1 MWECNGFE
9 CLINVINNI
18 LAFLMCC
25 MEYKFAIK
33 RYKRLVTG
41 AVPLKGQICTF
52 FKGTLWYHSTI
63 RYNLVSRG
71 TYLPLKGTYCKG
83 TDKYP
88 CERVQRVYPW
98 GYCPSDKPL
107 YPWRYK
113 FCTFF
118 LTVHN
123 NLKNSFLNLQ
133 LQGTIEKLL
142 FLSKNLNKSTTH
154 RGKHF

>member
-1 MWECNGFE
+1 MIELKTFILWKLWECNGFE

-25 MEYKFAIK
+25 MEYKFAIQ

-83 TDKYP
+83 TDTYP

-118 LTVHN
+118 LTVY
-123 NLKNSFLNLQ
+123 
-133 LQGTIEKLL
+133 
-142 FLSKNLNKSTTH
+142 
-154 RGKHF
+154 